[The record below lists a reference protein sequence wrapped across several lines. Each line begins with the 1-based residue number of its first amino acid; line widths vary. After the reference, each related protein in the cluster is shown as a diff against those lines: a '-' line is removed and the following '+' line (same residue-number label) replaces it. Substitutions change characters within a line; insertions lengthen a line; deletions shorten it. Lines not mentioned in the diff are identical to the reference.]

1 MDPIDHFEF
10 SQSSLQ
16 DFVDCQRRF
25 QLRYLQ
31 HVAWPAVQAEPAREN
46 EQHILRGQRF
56 HRLTQQYLIGVPEAR
71 LTRIAE
77 ADEDEN
83 LLRWWRNFL
92 DCIPEELTSARHVE
106 VTLAAPLERFRLL
119 AKYDLVMNLP
129 DGRVVIYDWKTTPR
143 RLSRSSLLA
152 RMQTR
157 VYPYLLAQAGSAI
170 NKGCPLEPEQINMI
184 YWFAEPGQ
192 APELLS
198 YSSQK
203 YQEDEIYLQNLVHKI
218 QNLGSGQFPMASSE
232 KSCRFCVYR
241 SLCNRGVSASSAGEG
256 DAPDMEMDEEGNFN
270 FDLEQIGEISF

>member
-1 MDPIDHFEF
+1 MDPLDHFEF

-16 DFVDCQRRF
+16 DYVDCQRRF

-46 EQHILRGQRF
+46 ERHILRGQRF

-83 LLRWWRNFL
+83 LLRWWLNFL

-106 VTLAAPLERFRLL
+106 VTLAVPLERFRLL

-143 RLSRSSLLA
+143 RPSRSSLLA

-170 NKGCPLEPEQINMI
+170 NKGCSLEPAQISMI

-203 YQEDEIYLQNLVHKI
+203 CQDDEIFLLDLVHEI
-218 QNLGSGQFPMASSE
+218 QNLGPGQFSMASSE

-256 DAPDMEMDEEGNFN
+256 DAPEMEMDEEDNLN